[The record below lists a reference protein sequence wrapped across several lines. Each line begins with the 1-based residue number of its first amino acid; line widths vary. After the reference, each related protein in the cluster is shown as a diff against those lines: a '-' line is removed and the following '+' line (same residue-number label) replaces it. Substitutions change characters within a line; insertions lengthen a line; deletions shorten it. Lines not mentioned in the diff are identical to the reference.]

1 VNDIRR
7 AVFLDRDGV
16 INRAIVKEGKPYPP
30 ASLAE
35 LQMTPE
41 APEALAR
48 LKAAGFL
55 LLGVTNQPDV
65 ARGTQRREVVETMNT
80 WLTTTLPIEA
90 ILVCYH
96 DDDDGCSCRKPRP
109 GLILRATEDYGI
121 DLSKSFLIGD
131 RWRDIEAGQR
141 AGCATVLLDYGYN
154 ERKTERPADCIVS
167 TLAEATTW
175 IVRQANQT
183 ERGGV

>member
-1 VNDIRR
+1 MNDRQR

-16 INRAIVKEGKPYPP
+16 INQAIVKEGKPYPP

-35 LQMTPE
+35 LQIVPE

-55 LLGVTNQPDV
+55 LVGVTNQPDV
-65 ARGTQRREVVETMNT
+65 ARGTQQREVVEAMNAR
-80 WLTTTLPIEA
+80 LTATLPLEA

-96 DDDDGCSCRKPRP
+96 DDSDDCSCRKPQP
-109 GLILRATEDYGI
+109 GLILQATEAYGI
-121 DLSKSFLIGD
+121 ELSKSFLIGD

-154 ERKTERPADCIVS
+154 ECKSKRPADCIVS
-167 TLAEATTW
+167 TLTEAATW
-175 IVRQANQT
+175 IVQQADQR